1 MPDSHIT
8 KPAVLF
14 KPHATKRQ
22 LVAYDSERALQLMMK
37 RDPLPAVYMST
48 AEIKVVSKGMVGRSE
63 LVIKHKSVAELMHY
77 TRGDEG

>member
-1 MPDSHIT
+1 
-8 KPAVLF
+8 
-14 KPHATKRQ
+14 
-22 LVAYDSERALQLMMK
+22 MMK
-37 RDPLPAVYMST
+37 RDPLPAVYAST